1 MTGSRA
7 TTAHVVSSRGVAS
20 ATRALPEEV
29 PVALVYN
36 GTTQAVM
43 MATPCDLED
52 FGRGFTRTEGLGL
65 IESVE
70 VVTHDRG
77 IEVQMWL
84 PESAAEALAA
94 RRRAMAGPVGC
105 GLCGIDSL
113 DEAQRAVPV
122 VGDGAVLTP
131 AQIAAAMAALRAG
144 QALHD
149 KTRAVHGAGFFDP
162 VHGLTTIREDVGRHN
177 ALDKLIGAVGDCS
190 GGAVV
195 LTSRVSVEMVQKAA
209 MAGAAM
215 ILAVSAPTTLAV
227 ETAAQAGITL
237 VALARD
243 ETFEIFTHPHRIEL
257 QDAEKDAPD
266 VA

>member
-1 MTGSRA
+1 MTGARA
-7 TTAHVVSSRGVAS
+7 TEAHVVSKGRAVTAS
-20 ATRALPEEV
+20 RALPEEV

-43 MATPCDLED
+43 MATPSDLED
-52 FGRGFTRTEGLGL
+52 FGRGFTRTEGWGEV
-65 IESVE
+65 ESIDVAR
-70 VVTHDRG
+70 HANG

-84 PESAAEALAA
+84 PEAQAEALAS

-113 DEAQRAVPV
+113 DQATRDLPQITSDLR
-122 VGDGAVLTP
+122 LTP
-131 AQIAAAMAALRAG
+131 RDIVRAMGELRAG

-149 KTRAVHGAGFFDP
+149 QTRAVHGAGFYVPDQ
-162 VHGLTTIREDVGRHN
+162 GLVTIREDVGRHN
-177 ALDKLIGAVGDCS
+177 ALDKLVGATRDCS

-195 LTSRVSVEMVQKAA
+195 LTSRVSVEMVQKTV
-209 MAGAAM
+209 MAGACVV
-215 ILAVSAPTTLAV
+215 LAVSAPTTLAV
-227 ETAAQAGITL
+227 QTAQAAGLTL

-243 ETFEIFTHPHRIEL
+243 ETFEVFSHPHRIQTEE
-257 QDAEKDAPD
+257 ASD

>member
-1 MTGSRA
+1 MKGYRA
-7 TTAHVVSSRGVAS
+7 TDAHVVSNGRAVSAS
-20 ATRALPEEV
+20 RALPEEV

-52 FGRGFTRTEGLGL
+52 FGRGFTCTEGWGTPDS
-65 IESVE
+65 ID
-70 VVTHDRG
+70 VVDHADG
-77 IEVQMWL
+77 IEIQMWL
-84 PESAAEALAA
+84 PDATADDLGT

-113 DEAQRAVPV
+113 AQAARSVPAVTSDVILAPT
-122 VGDGAVLTP
+122 DITD
-131 AQIAAAMAALRAG
+131 AMRALRSG

-149 KTRAVHGAGFFDP
+149 KTRAVHAAAFFKQDQ
-162 VHGLTTIREDVGRHN
+162 GLSAIREDVGRHN
-177 ALDKLIGAVGDCS
+177 ALDKLIGAVPDCTL
-190 GGAVV
+190 GAIV
-195 LTSRVSVEMVQKAA
+195 LTSRVSVEMVQKSA
-209 MAGAAM
+209 MAGAPV

-227 ETAAQAGITL
+227 KTAEAANITL

-243 ETFEIFTHPHRIEL
+243 DTFEVFTHPQRIPTE
-257 QDAEKDAPD
+257 DSAH

>member
-1 MTGSRA
+1 MNGYRA
-7 TTAHVVSSRGVAS
+7 TDAHVVSSGRAVAAS
-20 ATRALPEEV
+20 RALPQEV

-43 MATPCDLED
+43 MATPCDLTD
-52 FGRGFTRTEGLGL
+52 FGRGFTRSEGLGTP
-65 IESVE
+65 ESIE
-70 VVTHDRG
+70 VVSHAKG

-84 PESAAEALAA
+84 PEARAKDLAN

-113 DEAQRAVPV
+113 DEAVRDVAHVAA
-122 VGDGAVLTP
+122 DLTLDSDD
-131 AQIAAAMAALRAG
+131 IAAAMASLRAA

-149 KTRAVHGAGFFDP
+149 KTRAVHGAGFYIP
-162 VHGLTTIREDVGRHN
+162 NQCLVNVREDVGRHN
-177 ALDKLIGAVGDCS
+177 ALDKLIGATGDCAR
-190 GGAVV
+190 GAVV
-195 LTSRVSVEMVQKAA
+195 LTSRVSVEMVQKSA
-209 MAGAAM
+209 MANAPV

-227 ETAAQAGITL
+227 ETAMAANITL

-243 ETFEIFTHPHRIEL
+243 DTFEIFTHPQRIQTKE
-257 QDAEKDAPD
+257 ATD

>member
-1 MTGSRA
+1 MTESKTGAGMA
-7 TTAHVVSSRGVAS
+7 TAYVVRKGRGETVS
-20 ATRALPEEV
+20 RALPEEV

-43 MATPCDLED
+43 MATPCDLVD
-52 FGRGFTRTEGLGL
+52 FGAGFTRTEGLGTV
-65 IESVE
+65 ESVE
-70 VVTHDRG
+70 IVPHANG

-84 PESAAEALAA
+84 PEELAEALAE

-113 DEAQRAVPV
+113 DQAVRHVPKVTAQ
-122 VGDGAVLTP
+122 VGFTAM
-131 AQIAAAMAALRAG
+131 QIAEAMAAMRGA
-144 QALHD
+144 QRLHD
-149 KTRAVHGAGFFDP
+149 QTRAVHGAGFFEP
-162 VHGLTTIREDVGRHN
+162 GRGLQCMREDVGRHN
-177 ALDKLIGAVGDCS
+177 ALDKLVGAVPDCAK
-190 GGAVV
+190 GAIV

-209 MAGAAM
+209 FAGAGV

-227 ETAAQAGITL
+227 DTAQAAGITL

-243 ETFEIFTHPHRIEL
+243 DTFEIYSHPHRIQTEE
-257 QDAEKDAPD
+257 AHD

>member
-1 MTGSRA
+1 MKGARA
-7 TTAHVVSSRGVAS
+7 TKAHVVSHRRAATAS
-20 ATRALPEEV
+20 RALPEEV

-52 FGRGFTRTEGLGL
+52 FGRGFTCTEGLGD

-70 VVTHDRG
+70 VVTHPKG

-84 PESAAEALAA
+84 PEAEAEALAA

-113 DEAQRAVPV
+113 DQAVRAVPKV
-122 VGDGAVLTP
+122 SSDLALSALDIATAVT
-131 AQIAAAMAALRAG
+131 ALRDG

-149 KTRAVHGAGFFDP
+149 KTRAVHGAGFYVP
-162 VHGLTTIREDVGRHN
+162 GQGLVSLREDVGRHN
-177 ALDKLIGAVGDCS
+177 ALDKLIGAAGDCS

-195 LTSRVSVEMVQKAA
+195 LTSRVSVEMVQKTAH
-209 MAGAAM
+209 AGASA
-215 ILAVSAPTTLAV
+215 IIAVSAPTTLAV
-227 ETAAQAGITL
+227 ETAQAANITL
-237 VALARD
+237 IALARD
-243 ETFEIFTHPHRIEL
+243 DTFEVFTHPSRIST
-257 QDAEKDAPD
+257 KGTSD